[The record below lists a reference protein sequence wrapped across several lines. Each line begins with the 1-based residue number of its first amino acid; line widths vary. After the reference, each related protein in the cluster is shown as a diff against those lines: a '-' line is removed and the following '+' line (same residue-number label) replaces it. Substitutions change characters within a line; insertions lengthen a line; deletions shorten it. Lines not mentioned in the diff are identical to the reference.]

1 MDDELQKEI
10 DEIYKYRSNLF
21 RKEKRMKLND
31 KIYKILKWGLII
43 FIPALI
49 TLIGTLGQIYN
60 FDTETIVLTISAI
73 STFLGVITGISNYN
87 YHKENE

>member
-1 MDDELQKEI
+1 
-10 DEIYKYRSNLF
+10 
-21 RKEKRMKLND
+21 MKLND
-31 KIYKILKWGLII
+31 TLYNVFKWGLII

-60 FDTETIVLTISAI
+60 FDTETIILTISAI

-87 YHKENE
+87 YKKGE